1 MNDSR
6 RIRTEDLLGEALL
19 IREKGSGTREVL
31 ERILEGKNLSVRDF
45 RKLHEINNIHVMK
58 YLVQEGH
65 GISFLYEAAV
75 RQELDQGSIREIP
88 LKDFNVEHDFYF
100 VWRKGSI
107 FGGEYKEIFK
117 QLKDKE

>member
-1 MNDSR
+1 M
-6 RIRTEDLLGEALL
+6 
-19 IREKGSGTREVL
+19 EVL
-31 ERILEGKNLSVRDF
+31 
-45 RKLHEINNIHVMK
+45 LHIGIDTVGMNGDGFE

>member
-1 MNDSR
+1 
-6 RIRTEDLLGEALL
+6 
-19 IREKGSGTREVL
+19 
-31 ERILEGKNLSVRDF
+31 
-45 RKLHEINNIHVMK
+45 MK